1 MMSVEA
7 AKARPLSMAMSG
19 PAGGVA
25 AAAHTSRA
33 LGLARALAFDMGGT
47 TTDVCLIADGVPE
60 TAGQRKLGDYP
71 ARLPMIA
78 VESIGAGGGSIARVE
93 PTGALKVGPRS
104 AGAVPGPACYGRGGA
119 EPPVSDANLL
129 LGYLNAERTY
139 GGSIRLDPA
148 RAESVIRPLAARF
161 GFSLIEAA
169 HGVVEVANA
178 NMLRALRLVSV
189 QRGYDLRDFALIAY
203 GGAGPVHAGLLAR
216 QAGITRVIVPVHSGT
231 FSALGCLVS
240 PLRDDAVQTWRARLD
255 QRGPRAGHRSEAA
268 GARAV
273 GRRREGRGPA
283 RLVSRD
289 GRSGASRVSA
299 RGPPTG
305 SPGGGTGAH
314 RGRMVDHARLPRTAL
329 RDRSVREPR
338 RRDQRMRPAV
348 HPVTLEVVRNAL
360 YAIAEEMSVILMR
373 SAHSPLL
380 KEAGD
385 LSSALTDAEGCLIA
399 QGRDIPIHMGVMA
412 FTVKEF
418 LKRIPA
424 GRMRPGDVWFLN
436 LPEVGGNHLPDVKAI
451 RPVFAGDR
459 LVAFAINLAHL
470 ADIGGALPGS
480 YVPWATECY
489 QEGVRIPPIR
499 LFSAGRPD
507 REAIDLILANLRGRD
522 EREGDIFAQ
531 FAADDVAARRLA
543 ELVERYGV
551 ETLRACFDAL
561 HVESEAQMRAA
572 LRALP
577 DGAWEG
583 EDWLD
588 DDGVDARPLR
598 VKVRVEVRGDEATFD
613 FTGTAPQAR
622 GPVNTTIFIA
632 HSSVYYAMKALV
644 APEVP
649 PNDGCYRPLH
659 VWVPSGT
666 LLSADPDRP
675 VVGGNH
681 ETSQRVVDAIFRAL
695 APVLPDRVAAGG
707 PTTSGVLIFG
717 ARTADGRWAILY
729 EVHGGGEGATAER
742 DGASA
747 IRVHMSNVMD
757 TPTEVIEAEYPVRIE
772 EHALRPGSAGG
783 RTHRGGLGFRRA
795 YRVLA
800 PEATLTSRLDRPGVA
815 PWGVAGGAAAGPLPL
830 TLHPRPEARDFG
842 GKATATLRQGDLL
855 LVA

>member
-1 MMSVEA
+1 MS
-7 AKARPLSMAMSG
+7 
-19 PAGGVA
+19 
-25 AAAHTSRA
+25 
-33 LGLARALAFDMGGT
+33 
-47 TTDVCLIADGVPE
+47 
-60 TAGQRKLGDYP
+60 
-71 ARLPMIA
+71 
-78 VESIGAGGGSIARVE
+78 
-93 PTGALKVGPRS
+93 
-104 AGAVPGPACYGRGGA
+104 
-119 EPPVSDANLL
+119 
-129 LGYLNAERTY
+129 
-139 GGSIRLDPA
+139 
-148 RAESVIRPLAARF
+148 
-161 GFSLIEAA
+161 
-169 HGVVEVANA
+169 
-178 NMLRALRLVSV
+178 
-189 QRGYDLRDFALIAY
+189 
-203 GGAGPVHAGLLAR
+203 
-216 QAGITRVIVPVHSGT
+216 
-231 FSALGCLVS
+231 
-240 PLRDDAVQTWRARLD
+240 
-255 QRGPRAGHRSEAA
+255 
-268 GARAV
+268 
-273 GRRREGRGPA
+273 
-283 RLVSRD
+283 
-289 GRSGASRVSA
+289 
-299 RGPPTG
+299 
-305 SPGGGTGAH
+305 
-314 RGRMVDHARLPRTAL
+314 
-329 RDRSVREPR
+329 
-338 RRDQRMRPAV
+338 PAV

-360 YAIAEEMSVILMR
+360 YAVAEEMSVILMR
-373 SAHSPLL
+373 SARSPLL

-385 LSSALTDAEGCLIA
+385 LSSALTDADGRLIA

-424 GRMRPGDVWFLN
+424 GRLRPGDVWFLN

-459 LVAFAINLAHL
+459 LVAFAINLAHW

-489 QEGVRIPPIR
+489 QEGLRIPPIR

-659 VWVPSGT
+659 VRVPSGT

-717 ARTADGRWAILY
+717 ARTADGRWAVLY
-729 EVHGGGEGATAER
+729 EVHGGGEGATAAR

-747 IRVHMSNVMD
+747 VRVHMSNVMN
-757 TPTEVIEAEYPVRIE
+757 TPTEVIEAEYPFRIE
-772 EHALRPGSAGG
+772 EHALRPGSAGDG
-783 RTHRGGLGFRRA
+783 AHRGGLGLRRA

-800 PEATLTSRLDRPGVA
+800 PEATLTSMLDRRVVA
-815 PWGVAGGAAAGPLPL
+815 PWGVAGGADGVPFRITVNPGPN
-830 TLHPRPEARDFG
+830 ARDFG
-842 GKATATLRQGDLL
+842 GKATATLRQGDLVL
-855 LVA
+855 IETCGGGGSGPPADRSAEARERDRREAVE